1 MLFVKI
7 GFHVR
12 TFLVSYLR
20 TFLWRPVMYGSIYY
34 IHMFITCVLLQLYN
48 VVVDTEETGKSLLQK
63 GQLKRRYT
71 IIPLNKIVSR
81 TISNDKERKAVALVR
96 CHTTEGC
103 TWKTNTTPA

>member
-1 MLFVKI
+1 
-7 GFHVR
+7 
-12 TFLVSYLR
+12 
-20 TFLWRPVMYGSIYY
+20 MYGSIYY
-34 IHMFITCVLLQLYN
+34 VRIFITCVLLQLYN

-103 TWKTNTTPA
+103 TLKNNTTPA